1 MNRHLRVRR
10 QRTRIAGAIAA
21 VLVVGAL
28 GWLLFTHLPHGAA
41 STAKPGV
48 AAAVKGPQAT
58 LTAAA
63 AAAHA
68 TPVTCPTVKVPGL
81 NGTPTNSGGPPVIT
95 GTVQTGAQCLQWV
108 DVKPGSGAAVKAGD
122 TVTVNYTGWL
132 LSGQKFDSSLDQGR
146 TPFQVQNVGNAQV
159 IPGWNMGLIGMKVGD
174 ERELIIP
181 PALGYG
187 ANGNQGIPGNATLI
201 FVISVVSIP

>member
-41 STAKPGV
+41 STAKHGV

-63 AAAHA
+63 VAAHA
-68 TPVTCPTVKVPGL
+68 TPVACPTVKVPGL

-122 TVTVNYTGWL
+122 NVTVNYTGWL
-132 LSGQKFDSSLDQGR
+132 LNGQKFDSSLDQGR

-201 FVISVVSIP
+201 FVVSVVSIP